1 MSKKKN
7 NKYSKIKT
15 KSKGSICYKLYF
27 KKQSKVEIF
36 PYTFFS
42 CEEGSIR
49 VSSPIDKNIKQRSPD
64 FSCNEH
70 FCYV

>member
-36 PYTFFS
+36 PYTFF
-42 CEEGSIR
+42 
-49 VSSPIDKNIKQRSPD
+49 V
-64 FSCNEH
+64 
-70 FCYV
+70 